1 VRVTTED
8 LKTNLDDRLAAVEAG
23 EPLVVVNETG
33 HPIAEITP
41 AGSKEPVVIR
51 HDPAKRLCDFVPG
64 PRPPRLDFDAVQWLI
79 HDREDR
85 RY

>member
-1 VRVTTED
+1 MRITAED
-8 LKTNLDDRLAAVEAG
+8 LKTNFDDRIAAVEAG
-23 EPLVVVNETG
+23 EPLTLVNDAG
-33 HPIAEITP
+33 AAIAEITS
-41 AGSKEPVVIR
+41 AAQEPVVIR
-51 HDPAKRLCDFVPG
+51 HDPAKRLSDFVPG